1 MQGKCL
7 HGSLYGHAPNYNH
20 DIASSTFLSQLN
32 ALYLLLFIYVS
43 FFFLKTDI
51 IIGAIQQKMNFHRQK
66 RDSDDLDFIFLS
78 LSVINLVTTRC
89 KHLGPW
95 MFEIIR
101 FMCTSQ
107 LKWVLTVRFLFSDF
121 ISYHNKSSHTWYKH
135 RFDCE
140 RATLSTS
147 CIWPR
152 ADTVTRR
159 DENEGRNLSSRGFNM
174 TCMGVTARITRR
186 SYTMRKRST
195 DKFPCLNKP
204 NMYKLIIH
212 YHFSTRGNCNSLT
225 FILTKRSR

>member
-1 MQGKCL
+1 VSISAREITTRFPLWSCTKLQPWYCKQ
-7 HGSLYGHAPNYNH
+7 HVSV
-20 DIASSTFLSQLN
+20 STECH
-32 ALYLLLFIYVS
+32 LFIVFY
-43 FFFLKTDI
+43 FFYWHYHWRNSTEDEFSQIKNETV
-51 IIGAIQQKMNFHRQK
+51 MTW
-66 RDSDDLDFIFLS
+66 IFYFWVWL
-78 LSVINLVTTRC
+78 LYIHLVTKRC
-89 KHLGPW
+89 KHLRPW

-107 LKWVLTVRFLFSDF
+107 LKQVLTVRFIFSDF

-135 RFDCE
+135 RFVCE
-140 RATLSTS
+140 RATVSTS
-147 CIWPR
+147 CIWQR

-195 DKFPCLNKP
+195 DKLPCLNKP
-204 NMYKLIIH
+204 NMYKLITH
-212 YHFSTRGNCNSLT
+212 YHFSTRHNCNSHT